1 MQVERGARLDI
12 RDTVYNGAPL
22 ERELCAGGMSRVFLA
37 DAVVPGRENS
47 SVGRAADV

>member
-1 MQVERGARLDI
+1 MGDLMDDLQR
-12 RDTVYNGAPL
+12 TVGGTYTL
-22 ERELCAGGMSRVFLA
+22 EREPGTGGASRVFLA